1 MSVEVPPKSV
11 IIEGDKTFFASKGAI
26 DRFKKDLKNDDKVKL
41 AKNDYFKEGWG
52 YKILSKIDN
61 EIKVQILNNSDVVVD
76 GVVQPRVINCDEA
89 TERRKLLK
97 QKLKDMLGGR
107 ERNVS
112 VKSKMKNVPDELAD
126 AYLQLKK
133 VKLPVSLPDP
143 SQVLANKEEYK
154 NMVFTMIQSFGDF
167 KGGNNPIINYYKL
180 LAKHM
185 GLPTMPMGTRPAG
198 ATKQPVGTK
207 PVGGTENKADIGE
220 KIAQSAPDTAN
231 EFLEKLRKQKN
242 SKELVEVEDE
252 MKKIYESIGLDSN
265 IAEVDD
271 DDEEMS
277 NIYKTLG
284 ISKD

>member
-11 IIEGDKTFFASKGAI
+11 IIEGDKTFFVSKGAI

-61 EIKVQILNNSDVVVD
+61 EIKVQILNNSDVVVE

-107 ERNVS
+107 ERQVS
-112 VKSKMKNVPDELAD
+112 VKSKMKNVPEELVD

-167 KGGNNPIINYYKL
+167 KGGNNPVINYYKL

-185 GLPTMPMGTRPAG
+185 GLPTMPMGTRPQGG
-198 ATKQPVGTK
+198 AKQPI
-207 PVGGTENKADIGE
+207 GTETKADISE
-220 KIAQSAPDTAN
+220 KIAESAPDTAN

-252 MKKIYESIGLDSN
+252 MKKIYESIGIDSN
-265 IAEVDD
+265 TVEED

>member
-11 IIEGDKTFFASKGAI
+11 IIEGDKTFFSSKAAI

-41 AKNDYFKEGWG
+41 EKNDYFKEGWG

-61 EIKVQILNNSDVVVD
+61 EIKVQILNKSDVVVD
-76 GVVQPRVINCDEA
+76 GVVQPRAIDCDEA
-89 TERRKLLK
+89 VERRKLLK

-107 ERNVS
+107 ERQIS
-112 VKSKMKNVPDELAD
+112 VKSKMKNVPDELVE

-154 NMVFTMIQSFGDF
+154 NMVFTMIQSFGNF
-167 KGGNNPIINYYKL
+167 KGSNNPIINYYKL

-185 GLPTMPMGTRPAG
+185 GIPTMPMGTRPEG
-198 ATKQPVGTK
+198 KQQVE
-207 PVGGTENKADIGE
+207 TENKVDIGE

-231 EFLEKLRKQKN
+231 DFLEKLKKQKN
-242 SKELVEVEDE
+242 AKELVEVEDE
-252 MKKIYESIGLDSN
+252 MKKIYESMGLDSN
-265 IAEVDD
+265 TVNVEE

>member
-11 IIEGDKTFFASKGAI
+11 IIEGDKTFFASKAAI

-41 AKNDYFKEGWG
+41 EKNDYFKEGWG

-61 EIKVQILNNSDVVVD
+61 EIKVQILNKSDVVVD

-89 TERRKLLK
+89 VERRKLLK
-97 QKLKDMLGGR
+97 EKLKDMLGGR
-107 ERNVS
+107 ERQIS
-112 VKSKMKNVPDELAD
+112 VKSKMKNVPDELVD

-143 SQVLANKEEYK
+143 SQVLANKEEYR
-154 NMVFTMIQSFGDF
+154 NMVFTMIQSFGNF
-167 KGGNNPIINYYKL
+167 KGSNNPIINYYKL

-185 GLPTMPMGTRPAG
+185 GLPTMPMGTRP
-198 ATKQPVGTK
+198 
-207 PVGGTENKADIGE
+207 GGQVSDKDNKDNKDNKDVKDIGE

-231 EFLEKLRKQKN
+231 DFLEKLRKQKN
-242 SKELVEVEDE
+242 SKDLVEVEDE
-252 MKKIYESIGLDSN
+252 MKKIYESIGIDAN
-265 IAEVDD
+265 VVEE
-271 DDEEMS
+271 DDEEMT

>member
-11 IIEGDKTFFASKGAI
+11 IIEGDKTFFSSKAAI

-41 AKNDYFKEGWG
+41 EKNDYFKEGWG

-61 EIKVQILNNSDVVVD
+61 EIKVQILNKSDVVVD
-76 GVVQPRVINCDEA
+76 GVVQPRVIDCDEA
-89 TERRKLLK
+89 VERRKLLK

-107 ERNVS
+107 ERQIS
-112 VKSKMKNVPDELAD
+112 VKSKMKNVPDELVE

-154 NMVFTMIQSFGDF
+154 NMVFTMIQSFGNF
-167 KGGNNPIINYYKL
+167 KGSNNPIINYYKL

-185 GLPTMPMGTRPAG
+185 GIPTMPMGTRPEG
-198 ATKQPVGTK
+198 KQQVE
-207 PVGGTENKADIGE
+207 TENKVDIGE

-231 EFLEKLRKQKN
+231 DFLEKLKKQKN
-242 SKELVEVEDE
+242 AKELVEVEDE
-252 MKKIYESIGLDSN
+252 MKKIYESMGLDSN
-265 IAEVDD
+265 TVNVEE

>member
-11 IIEGDKTFFASKGAI
+11 IIEGDKTFFASKAAI

-41 AKNDYFKEGWG
+41 EKNDYFKEGWG

-61 EIKVQILNNSDVVVD
+61 EIKVQILNNSDVVIE

-89 TERRKLLK
+89 VERRKLLK

-107 ERNVS
+107 ERQIS
-112 VKSKMKNVPDELAD
+112 VKSKMKDVPDELVD

-167 KGGNNPIINYYKL
+167 KGSNNPIINYYKL

-185 GLPTMPMGTRPAG
+185 GLPTMPIGTRPKG
-198 ATKQPVGTK
+198 NQKVE
-207 PVGGTENKADIGE
+207 TENKVDIA
-220 KIAQSAPDTAN
+220 AQSAPDTAN
-231 EFLEKLRKQKN
+231 DFLEKLRKQKN

-265 IAEVDD
+265 AAVVDE

>member
-76 GVVQPRVINCDEA
+76 GVVQPRVINSDEA
-89 TERRKLLK
+89 VERRKLLK
-97 QKLKDMLGGR
+97 QKLKEMLGGR

-167 KGGNNPIINYYKL
+167 KGGNNPVINYYKL

-185 GLPTMPMGTRPAG
+185 GLPTMPMGTRPQG
-198 ATKQPVGTK
+198 GTKQPI
-207 PVGGTENKADIGE
+207 GTETKADISE

-252 MKKIYESIGLDSN
+252 MKKIYESIGLDSSTT
-265 IAEVDD
+265 EVEE

>member
-11 IIEGDKTFFASKGAI
+11 IIEGDKTFFSSKAAI

-41 AKNDYFKEGWG
+41 EKNDYFKEGWG

-61 EIKVQILNNSDVVVD
+61 EIKVQILNKSDVVVD
-76 GVVQPRVINCDEA
+76 GVVQPRVIDCDEA
-89 TERRKLLK
+89 VERRKLLK

-107 ERNVS
+107 ERQIS
-112 VKSKMKNVPDELAD
+112 VKSKMKNVPDELVE

-154 NMVFTMIQSFGDF
+154 NMVFTMIQSFGNF
-167 KGGNNPIINYYKL
+167 KGSNNPIINYYKL
-180 LAKHM
+180 LGKHM
-185 GLPTMPMGTRPAG
+185 GIPTMPMGTRPEG
-198 ATKQPVGTK
+198 KQQVE
-207 PVGGTENKADIGE
+207 TENKVDIGE

-231 EFLEKLRKQKN
+231 DFLEKLKKQKN
-242 SKELVEVEDE
+242 AKELVEVEDE
-252 MKKIYESIGLDSN
+252 MKKIYESMGLDSN
-265 IAEVDD
+265 TVNVEE